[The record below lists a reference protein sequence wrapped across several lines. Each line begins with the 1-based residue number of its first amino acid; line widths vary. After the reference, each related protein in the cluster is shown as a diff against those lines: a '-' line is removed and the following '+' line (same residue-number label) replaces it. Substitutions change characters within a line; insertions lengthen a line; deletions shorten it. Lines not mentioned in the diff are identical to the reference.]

1 MDRTLL
7 WLDEA
12 VHVDSVLIT
21 EHDRSPRHLY
31 RVVGGTDEGRTF
43 DTLRELATYIAQ
55 LPTALKR
62 QAPDFS

>member
-12 VHVDSVLIT
+12 VHVDSVLIA

-43 DTLRELATYIAQ
+43 DTLRELAAYIAQ
-55 LPTALKR
+55 LPTALNR
-62 QAPDFS
+62 TASEIS